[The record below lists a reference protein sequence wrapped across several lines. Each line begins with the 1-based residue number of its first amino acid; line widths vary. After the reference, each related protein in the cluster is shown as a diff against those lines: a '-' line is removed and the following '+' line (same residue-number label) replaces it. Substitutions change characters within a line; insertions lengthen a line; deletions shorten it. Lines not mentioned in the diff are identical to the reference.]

1 MATTRRGLLLAG
13 AGGALAASQPGLS
26 RPAVAQ
32 GEPIRFGWLAA
43 LTGPGSSAGI
53 GFDRGIRFAA
63 EEVNGA
69 GGVRGR
75 KLDVLTRDTQGDP
88 TKCVNATQEMIN
100 RLRAHMVWGPC
111 NSGESLAATPILARG
126 KMPNMHPCVV
136 DQLIDP
142 AKYPNAFRQAPSNQQ
157 WAEAAHRYCLQVL
170 KLRDIV
176 VVGDTTGYG
185 TSAAEASERMLKG
198 EGANVVGKYLI
209 EAQQTDVTAD
219 MTRMRNAGAKV
230 VLIWSVN
237 GGYLS
242 RIINTRAQMGWD
254 VPIVGHPTLG
264 SGEVKALLARPENWE
279 KVYMVGY
286 RSCSFDAEG
295 KLPPRTADFVRRIAG
310 KITLSDTS
318 LWWVACGYDAVHLAA
333 QAVGETGS
341 TESAKIIEHWNSLRG
356 HPGIFGDYTFTPTEH
371 NGYPGEDVV
380 MSLANSNRE
389 GAFTIAP
396 GYG

>member
-1 MATTRRGLLLAG
+1 MDSTRRGLMLA
-13 AGGALAASQPGLS
+13 AGALAASPLGLP
-26 RPAVAQ
+26 RPAIAQ

-53 GFDRGIRFAA
+53 GFDRGIRFAT
-63 EEVNGA
+63 EEINGA
-69 GGVRGR
+69 GGARGR
-75 KLDVLTRDTQGDP
+75 KIEILTRDTQGDP

-100 RLRAHMVWGPC
+100 RLRTHVTWGPC
-111 NSGESLAATPILARG
+111 NSGESLAATPILARAR
-126 KMPNMHPCVV
+126 MPNMHPCVV
-136 DQLIDP
+136 DQLIDVQ
-142 AKYPNAFRQAPSNQQ
+142 KYPNAFRQAPSNGQ
-157 WAEAAHRYCLQVL
+157 WAEAAHRYCLGVL
-170 KLRDIV
+170 KLRDIA

-185 TSAAEASERMLKG
+185 TSAAEASEKMLKAD
-198 EGANVVGKYLI
+198 GANVVGRYLI

-264 SGEVKALLARPENWE
+264 SGEVKALLARPENWD

-286 RSCSFDAEG
+286 RSCSFDADG
-295 KLPPRTADFVRRIAG
+295 KLPPRSADFVQRIAG
-310 KITLSDTS
+310 KITLSDSS

-333 QAVGETGS
+333 KAVGETGS
-341 TESAKIIEHWNSLRG
+341 TDPAKLIEYWNSLRG
-356 HPGIFGDYTFTPTEH
+356 HPGIFGNYTFTPAEH

-396 GYG
+396 GYS